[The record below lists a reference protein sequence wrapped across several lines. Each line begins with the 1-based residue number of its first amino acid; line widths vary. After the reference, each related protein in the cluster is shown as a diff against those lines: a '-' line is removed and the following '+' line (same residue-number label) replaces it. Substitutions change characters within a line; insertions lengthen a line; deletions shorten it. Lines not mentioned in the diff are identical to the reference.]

1 MILDYYLVENAVWNI
16 NNVASEFMIKQSL
29 EASGLEV
36 MAKGKL
42 ESSMVMEWERK
53 WQKTHSRP
61 SNFSPFLQHLLIF
74 CTK

>member
-1 MILDYYLVENAVWNI
+1 
-16 NNVASEFMIKQSL
+16 MIKQSL

-42 ESSMVMEWERK
+42 ESSTVMEWERK